1 LLKNGNLHLSKYDEK
16 GKMFLS
22 TEVRQVIF
30 LEEFPE
36 FKYLEMAQVDQLI
49 ELYDNNISA
58 VRDLS

>member
-1 LLKNGNLHLSKYDEK
+1 
-16 GKMFLS
+16 MFLS
-22 TEVRQVIF
+22 AEVRQVIF

-36 FKYLEMAQVDQLI
+36 FKYLEMAQVDELI